1 VSMPKN
7 YKHIT
12 MDERELIAKMHWEG
26 KELSEIANALARD
39 KGTISRELKRN
50 ASSEYRCYTPCRAQ
64 CRAVEEGLFRQDLY
78 VTFLHI
84 KDLTT
89 IKVEHWGMV
98 ATPTEKAVIKFPL
111 YVDIKDKRVL
121 LVDDI
126 TDTGDTLRVSLE
138 HLKEFEPKEI
148 RTAVLIHKIISGFLP
163 DYYVRKITQWRWVIF
178 PWHIW
183 EDLTVLIKNMKAIGI
198 CCEEDIRRELKS
210 KYNIE
215 VQSEMIK
222 EILSE
227 IK

>member
-1 VSMPKN
+1 MPLPAKGQFRCDMPSWRRVVRDSKTLSNLIKN
-7 YKHIT
+7 SGYDPNIVVAVC
-12 MDERELIAKMHWEG
+12 RG
-26 KELSEIANALARD
+26 GVVPARLMCD
-39 KGTISRELKRN
+39 
-50 ASSEYRCYTPCRAQ
+50 
-64 CRAVEEGLFRQDLY
+64 
-78 VTFLHI
+78 FLHI

-111 YVDIKDKRVL
+111 YVDIRDKRVL

-183 EDLTVLIKNMKAIGI
+183 EDLTVLIKNMKAVGI

>member
-1 VSMPKN
+1 MPSWRRVVRDSKTLSSLIKN
-7 YKHIT
+7 SGFDPNIVV
-12 MDERELIAKMHWEG
+12 A
-26 KELSEIANALARD
+26 
-39 KGTISRELKRN
+39 ISRG
-50 ASSEYRCYTPCRAQ
+50 
-64 CRAVEEGLFRQDLY
+64 GLVPARLVCD
-78 VTFLHI
+78 FLHI

-138 HLKEFEPKEI
+138 HLKRFKPKEI
-148 RTAVLIHKIISGFLP
+148 RTAVLIHKIISAFQP

-178 PWHIW
+178 PWHVW
-183 EDLTVLIKNMKAIGI
+183 EDLTGFIKSMKAIGI

-215 VQSEMIK
+215 VQIETIK

-227 IK
+227 IG

>member
-1 VSMPKN
+1 MLLSTKGQFRCDMPSWRRVVRDSKTLSN
-7 YKHIT
+7 
-12 MDERELIAKMHWEG
+12 LIKTSGYDPNIVVAVCRG
-26 KELSEIANALARD
+26 GVVPARLMCD
-39 KGTISRELKRN
+39 
-50 ASSEYRCYTPCRAQ
+50 
-64 CRAVEEGLFRQDLY
+64 
-78 VTFLHI
+78 FLHI

-138 HLKEFEPKEI
+138 HLKTFEPKEI

-198 CCEEDIRRELKS
+198 CCEEDIRRELNS

>member
-1 VSMPKN
+1 MLLPTKGRFRCDMPSWRRVVRDSKTLSNLIKN
-7 YKHIT
+7 SGYDPNIVVAIC
-12 MDERELIAKMHWEG
+12 RGGLVP
-26 KELSEIANALARD
+26 ARLVCD
-39 KGTISRELKRN
+39 
-50 ASSEYRCYTPCRAQ
+50 
-64 CRAVEEGLFRQDLY
+64 
-78 VTFLHI
+78 FLHI

-98 ATPTEKAVIKFPL
+98 ATPNEKAVIKFPL

-138 HLKEFEPKEI
+138 HLKKFEPKEI

-183 EDLTVLIKNMKAIGI
+183 EDLTVLIRNMKAIGI

-215 VQSEMIK
+215 VQSEIIK

>member
-1 VSMPKN
+1 VTCPPGEESLGIPKPSS
-7 YKHIT
+7 
-12 MDERELIAKMHWEG
+12 LIKNSGYDPNIVVAICRG
-26 KELSEIANALARD
+26 RLVPARLVCD
-39 KGTISRELKRN
+39 
-50 ASSEYRCYTPCRAQ
+50 
-64 CRAVEEGLFRQDLY
+64 
-78 VTFLHI
+78 FLHI

-89 IKVEHWGMV
+89 IKVEHWGIV

-126 TDTGDTLRVSLE
+126 TDTGETMSVSLE
-138 HLKEFEPKEI
+138 HLKKFNPKEI
-148 RTAVLIHKIISGFLP
+148 RTAVLIHKIISDFLP

>member
-1 VSMPKN
+1 MLLSTKGQFRCDMPSWRRVVRDSKTLSN
-7 YKHIT
+7 
-12 MDERELIAKMHWEG
+12 LIKTSGYDPNIVVAVCRG
-26 KELSEIANALARD
+26 GVVPARLMCD
-39 KGTISRELKRN
+39 
-50 ASSEYRCYTPCRAQ
+50 
-64 CRAVEEGLFRQDLY
+64 
-78 VTFLHI
+78 FLHI

-138 HLKEFEPKEI
+138 HLKTFEPKEI
-148 RTAVLIHKIISGFLP
+148 RTAVLIHKIISAFLP

-198 CCEEDIRRELKS
+198 CCEEDIRRELNS

>member
-1 VSMPKN
+1 VLLPSKGRFRCDMPSWRSVVRDSK
-7 YKHIT
+7 T
-12 MDERELIAKMHWEG
+12 LSSLIKTSGYDPNIVVAICRG
-26 KELSEIANALARD
+26 GLVPARLVCD
-39 KGTISRELKRN
+39 
-50 ASSEYRCYTPCRAQ
+50 
-64 CRAVEEGLFRQDLY
+64 
-78 VTFLHI
+78 FLHI

-138 HLKEFEPKEI
+138 HLKKFEPKEI

-183 EDLTVLIKNMKAIGI
+183 EDLTVLIKNMKAIGV

-210 KYNIE
+210 KYNIKI
-215 VQSEMIK
+215 QAEMIK

>member
-1 VSMPKN
+1 MLLPIKGRFRCDMPSWRSVVRDSKTLSSLIKN
-7 YKHIT
+7 SGFDPNIVVAIC
-12 MDERELIAKMHWEG
+12 RGGLVP
-26 KELSEIANALARD
+26 ARLVCD
-39 KGTISRELKRN
+39 
-50 ASSEYRCYTPCRAQ
+50 
-64 CRAVEEGLFRQDLY
+64 
-78 VTFLHI
+78 FLHI

-138 HLKEFEPKEI
+138 HLKKFEPKEI
-148 RTAVLIHKIISGFLP
+148 KTAVLIHKIISAFQP

-183 EDLTVLIKNMKAIGI
+183 EDLTVLIKNIKAIGI

-215 VQSEMIK
+215 VQAEMIK

-227 IK
+227 IG

>member
-1 VSMPKN
+1 MLLPDKERFRCDMPSWRRVVRDCK
-7 YKHIT
+7 T
-12 MDERELIAKMHWEG
+12 
-26 KELSEIANALARD
+26 LSSSIKTSGYDPDMVVAICRGGLVPARLVCD
-39 KGTISRELKRN
+39 
-50 ASSEYRCYTPCRAQ
+50 
-64 CRAVEEGLFRQDLY
+64 
-78 VTFLHI
+78 FLHI

-111 YVDIKDKRVL
+111 YVDIKDKQVL

-138 HLKEFEPKEI
+138 HLKKFGPKEI

-178 PWHIW
+178 PWHVW
-183 EDLTVLIKNMKAIGI
+183 EDLTVLIKNIKAMGI
-198 CCEEDIRRELKS
+198 YCEEDIRRELKS

-215 VQSEMIK
+215 VQSGMIK

>member
-1 VSMPKN
+1 MPLPAKGQFRCDMPSWRRVVTDSKTLSN
-7 YKHIT
+7 
-12 MDERELIAKMHWEG
+12 LIKTSGYDPNIVVAVCRG
-26 KELSEIANALARD
+26 GVVPARLICD
-39 KGTISRELKRN
+39 
-50 ASSEYRCYTPCRAQ
+50 
-64 CRAVEEGLFRQDLY
+64 
-78 VTFLHI
+78 FLHI

-138 HLKEFEPKEI
+138 HLKTFEPKEI
-148 RTAVLIHKIISGFLP
+148 RTAVLIHKIISAFLP
-163 DYYVRKITQWRWVIF
+163 DYYVRKISQWRWVIF

-183 EDLTVLIKNMKAIGI
+183 EDLTGLIKNIKAIGI

-215 VQSEMIK
+215 VQAEMIK

>member
-1 VSMPKN
+1 MPLPAKGQFRCDMPSWRRVVRDSKTLSN
-7 YKHIT
+7 
-12 MDERELIAKMHWEG
+12 LIKTSGYDPNIVVAVCRG
-26 KELSEIANALARD
+26 GVVPARLMCD
-39 KGTISRELKRN
+39 
-50 ASSEYRCYTPCRAQ
+50 
-64 CRAVEEGLFRQDLY
+64 
-78 VTFLHI
+78 FLHI

-111 YVDIKDKRVL
+111 YVDIRDKRVL

-138 HLKEFEPKEI
+138 HLKTFEPKEI
-148 RTAVLIHKIISGFLP
+148 RTAVLIHKIISAFLP

-198 CCEEDIRRELKS
+198 CCEEDIRRKLKS

-215 VQSEMIK
+215 VQSEIIK

>member
-1 VSMPKN
+1 MLLP
-7 YKHIT
+7 I
-12 MDERELIAKMHWEG
+12 
-26 KELSEIANALARD
+26 
-39 KGTISRELKRN
+39 KGQF
-50 ASSEYRCYTPCRAQ
+50 RCYMPSWRRVVGDSKTLSSLIKNSGFDPNIVVAICRG
-64 CRAVEEGLFRQDLY
+64 GLVPARLVCD
-78 VTFLHI
+78 FLHI

-89 IKVEHWGMV
+89 IKVEHWGIV

-138 HLKEFEPKEI
+138 HLKKFEPKEI
-148 RTAVLIHKIISGFLP
+148 KTAVLIHKIISNFLP
-163 DYYVRKITQWRWVIF
+163 DYYVKKMIKWRWVIF
-178 PWHIW
+178 PWHVW
-183 EDLTVLIKNMKAIGI
+183 EDLTGFVKSMKAIGI
-198 CCEEDIRRELKS
+198 SCEEDIRRELKS

-215 VQSEMIK
+215 VQIETIK

>member
-1 VSMPKN
+1 MFLPNKGRFRCDMPSWRRVVRDSKTLSSLIKN
-7 YKHIT
+7 SGFDPNIVV
-12 MDERELIAKMHWEG
+12 A
-26 KELSEIANALARD
+26 
-39 KGTISRELKRN
+39 ISRG
-50 ASSEYRCYTPCRAQ
+50 
-64 CRAVEEGLFRQDLY
+64 GLVPARLVCD
-78 VTFLHI
+78 FLHI

-138 HLKEFEPKEI
+138 HLKRFKPKEI
-148 RTAVLIHKIISGFLP
+148 RTAVLIHKIISAFQP

-178 PWHIW
+178 PWHVW
-183 EDLTVLIKNMKAIGI
+183 EDLTGFIKSMKAIGI

-215 VQSEMIK
+215 VQIETIK

-227 IK
+227 IG

>member
-1 VSMPKN
+1 VILPTKGQFRCDMPSWRRVVGDSK
-7 YKHIT
+7 T
-12 MDERELIAKMHWEG
+12 LSSLIKKSGYDPNIVVAICRG
-26 KELSEIANALARD
+26 GLVPARLVCD
-39 KGTISRELKRN
+39 
-50 ASSEYRCYTPCRAQ
+50 
-64 CRAVEEGLFRQDLY
+64 
-78 VTFLHI
+78 FLHI

-98 ATPTEKAVIKFPL
+98 GTPNEKAVIKFPL

-138 HLKEFEPKEI
+138 HLKKFEPKEI
-148 RTAVLIHKIISGFLP
+148 RTAVLIHKIISAFLP

-215 VQSEMIK
+215 VQSEIIK

>member
-1 VSMPKN
+1 VFLPNKGRFRCDMPSWRRVVRDSKTLSSLIKN
-7 YKHIT
+7 SGFDPNIVV
-12 MDERELIAKMHWEG
+12 A
-26 KELSEIANALARD
+26 
-39 KGTISRELKRN
+39 ISRG
-50 ASSEYRCYTPCRAQ
+50 
-64 CRAVEEGLFRQDLY
+64 GLVPARLVCD
-78 VTFLHI
+78 FLHI

-138 HLKEFEPKEI
+138 HLKRFKPKEI
-148 RTAVLIHKIISGFLP
+148 RTAVLIHKIISAFQP

-178 PWHIW
+178 PWHVW
-183 EDLTVLIKNMKAIGI
+183 EDLTGFIKSMKAIGI

-215 VQSEMIK
+215 VQIETIK

-227 IK
+227 IG

>member
-1 VSMPKN
+1 VLLPIKGRFRCDMPSWRRVVRDSKTLSSLIKN
-7 YKHIT
+7 SGFDPNIVVAIC
-12 MDERELIAKMHWEG
+12 RGGLVP
-26 KELSEIANALARD
+26 ARLVCD
-39 KGTISRELKRN
+39 
-50 ASSEYRCYTPCRAQ
+50 
-64 CRAVEEGLFRQDLY
+64 
-78 VTFLHI
+78 FLHI

-89 IKVEHWGMV
+89 IKVEHWGIV

-138 HLKEFEPKEI
+138 HLKKFEPKEI
-148 RTAVLIHKIISGFLP
+148 KTAVLIHKIISAFQP
-163 DYYVRKITQWRWVIF
+163 DYYVRKISQWRWVIF

-183 EDLTVLIKNMKAIGI
+183 EDLTVLIKNIKAIGI

-215 VQSEMIK
+215 VQIETIK